1 MPHTKAHMKED
12 KKKRG
17 KKSTMKKTKKT
28 GSWISHVKKVAKQ
41 KGIKYGEALKVASKS
56 YKKK

>member
-12 KKKRG
+12 TKKRG
-17 KKSTMKKTKKT
+17 KKTTMKKTKKK
-28 GSWISHVKKVAKQ
+28 GGWIAHVKKVAKQ